1 MKYTNILLLIAILSV
16 PIQTVAAET
25 IDSTDLLAAGFLN
38 PPKAAKPSIYWLWL
52 NGYVNRDYLETELE
66 QFSEKGIGGLCI
78 FDMGARGD
86 AKAVPPAG
94 PAFMSDEFIDNVA
107 DTLKLADKLD
117 LDVELAACSSW
128 DLGGSWVKPR
138 QASMGLYHTKL
149 QVKGPVDYDE
159 VLPLPELP
167 AGIPKTPDSKPA
179 FLKNVAVL
187 AIPEA
192 ERQPAHEFIFKLP
205 GNDAHHIDHIVL
217 YNAQSDNPKRFGK
230 FQLFTKDFSVSVS
243 IDGLE
248 EQSFKEIFRDGLK
261 PNTEPQR
268 FNFEPVDARYVRL
281 RIYNGYNTDF
291 DMVQLAEFEV
301 YDIAGHNIVASKEI
315 DRTKDSAM
323 IISSNSQRAPD
334 SKWSAD
340 NLNDGQKSGPDGTWL
355 SVGAP
360 PLVIEDC
367 SKTLDLTN
375 KVNTEGKLQW
385 NVPPGEWTI
394 IRFVCANTGE
404 KLKVPSPNSDGLATD
419 HFSREATRTFIQ
431 YITNRLQQKIGD
443 LKLTPLKQLY
453 LPSYEV
459 RGATWT
465 PDFIE
470 QFMKY
475 CHYDMIPYLPALA
488 GCVIENQDIT
498 SRFLYDYH
506 KMLGDLLVDAYYRT
520 ASETAHEAGLGIE
533 AEAGGPGPPVHQVP
547 VDALKALGS
556 IDEMRGEFWP
566 WRQQRNQLWV
576 VKETACAA
584 HIYGRKRVNM
594 ESFTGFRHWQD
605 GPFDLK
611 PAADRAFCEGMNHI
625 VWHTSSHQPPEAGKP
640 GWVYGAGTHL
650 TPNIAWWSEAKSFI
664 DYLSR
669 CSSMLQQGLFVAD
682 VCYYYGDQGFNFIPA
697 KHIDPS
703 LGYGYDYDVANAE
716 VILGRMSV
724 KNGRFTLPDGMQY
737 ELLVM
742 PDRKDMNLQVL
753 KKIKELVETG
763 GTIVGP
769 KPTQSNGLT
778 NYPTRDQ
785 QVKQLAD
792 TLWGNCD
799 GRNVLEHRYGKGKI
813 IWGRPLQ
820 EILLSRNI
828 GPDFHYTSDEKADL
842 DFIHRR
848 TPDAD
853 IYFIRNKKNRR
864 EFVNAY
870 FRVSAK
876 SPELWLPDGGT
887 ILQQPVY
894 EQTQEGMR
902 VPLELA
908 PYGSHFI
915 VFRKQV
921 SQSHLVSLDRGI
933 NATTVNKKE
942 VKITAFE
949 NGIYKMKISDG
960 QTIKFEI
967 DQIPS
972 ALQITGPW
980 EVHFPTGWGAP
991 DSVTFAEL
999 KSWTEHE
1006 NPGIRNFSG
1015 TACYKKEFVIPRQWF
1030 GGGRKIYL
1038 DLGNL
1043 WALGEV
1049 TLNGQ
1054 SLGVVWKPPY
1064 RVEITKAAVAGQ
1076 NKLEIEITNT
1086 WANRLVGDAQL
1097 PPDNRY
1103 SRTNITSSGTPGK
1116 PWKDIPLRESGLFG
1130 PVELVQAVEKT
1141 ISLTK

>member
-1 MKYTNILLLIAILSV
+1 MKYISILLLIAILFI
-16 PIQTVAAET
+16 PLQARATEKIEP
-25 IDSTDLLAAGFLN
+25 TDLLADGFLN

-52 NGYVNRDYLETELE
+52 NGYVNRSYLETELK

-86 AKAVPPAG
+86 IRAIPPAG
-94 PAFMSDEFIDNVA
+94 PAFMSDKFVDNVA
-107 DTLKLADKLD
+107 YALELACKFN

-128 DLGGSWVKPR
+128 DLGGSWVWPQ
-138 QASMGLYHTKL
+138 QASMGLYHARI

-159 VLPLPELP
+159 LLPMPELP
-167 AGIPKTPDSKPA
+167 ANIPRTLNGKPA
-179 FLKNVAVL
+179 FMKNVAVL
-187 AIPEA
+187 AIPETG
-192 ERQPAHEFIFKLP
+192 RKFVTR
-205 GNDAHHIDHIVL
+205 D
-217 YNAQSDNPKRFGK
+217 SDLTAR
-230 FQLFTKDFSVSVS
+230 TVS
-243 IDGLE
+243 DGL
-248 EQSFKEIFRDGLK
+248 G
-261 PNTEPQR
+261 
-268 FNFEPVDARYVRL
+268 
-281 RIYNGYNTDF
+281 
-291 DMVQLAEFEV
+291 
-301 YDIAGHNIVASKEI
+301 
-315 DRTKDSAM
+315 
-323 IISSNSQRAPD
+323 
-334 SKWSAD
+334 AD
-340 NLNDGQKSGPDGTWL
+340 W
-355 SVGAP
+355 P
-360 PLVIEDC
+360 PALVIEDR
-367 SKTLDLTN
+367 SQILNITDHLSF
-375 KVNTEGKLQW
+375 EGKLIW
-385 NVPPGEWTI
+385 KVPPGEWTI
-394 IRFVCANTGE
+394 IRFICANTGE

-419 HFSREATRTFIQ
+419 HFSREATRAFIQ
-431 YITNRLQQKIGD
+431 YITGRLKQKLGD
-443 LKLTPLKQLY
+443 LRLTPLKQLY

-459 RGATWT
+459 KGATWT

-470 QFMKY
+470 QFKKY
-475 CHYDMIPYLPALA
+475 CHYDMTPYLPALA

-498 SRFLYDYH
+498 SRFLYDYR

-611 PAADRAFCEGMNHI
+611 PAADRAFCEGMNHV

-650 TPNIAWWSEAKSFI
+650 TPNIAWWSKVKPFI

-669 CSSMLQQGLFVAD
+669 CSFMLQQGQFVAD
-682 VCYYYGDQGFNFIPA
+682 VCYYYGDQGFNFVPA

-703 LGYGYDYDVANAE
+703 HGYGYDYDVANAE
-716 VILGRMSV
+716 VILGWMSV
-724 KNGRFTLPDGMQY
+724 KDGRFVLPDGMQY
-737 ELLVM
+737 ELLVL

-753 KKIKELVETG
+753 QKIKELVAAG
-763 GTIVGP
+763 GTVVGL

-778 NYPTRDQ
+778 DYPTKDQ

-799 GRNVLEHRYGKGKI
+799 GKNVIEHQYGKGKI
-813 IWGRPLQ
+813 VWGRSLR
-820 EILLSRNI
+820 EILLARGIS
-828 GPDFHYTSDEKADL
+828 PDFHYTGDEKTDL

-848 TPDAD
+848 TPEAD

-876 SPELWLPDGGT
+876 SPKLWLPDTGA
-887 ILQQPVY
+887 ILQGPAY
-894 EQTQEGMR
+894 EQTPEGVR
-902 VPLELA
+902 VPLKLA
-908 PYGSHFI
+908 PFGSIFV
-915 VFRKQV
+915 VFRKSL
-921 SQSHLVSLDRGI
+921 SQPHLVSLDPWI
-933 NATTVNKKE
+933 DAKTVNEGEIK
-942 VKITAFE
+942 VTAFE
-949 NGIYKMKISDG
+949 NGSYKMKTSDG
-960 QTIKFEI
+960 RTVGFEI
-967 DQIPS
+967 DRIPS

-980 EVHFPTGWGAP
+980 EVHFPDGWGTPEA
-991 DSVTFAEL
+991 VTFAEL
-999 KSWTEHE
+999 KSWTEHK
-1006 NPGIRNFSG
+1006 NLGIRNFSG
-1015 TACYKKEFVIPRQWF
+1015 TACYEKEFLIPRQWF
-1030 GGGRKIYL
+1030 GQGRKIYL
-1038 DLGNL
+1038 DLGIL
-1043 WALGEV
+1043 WAVGQV

-1097 PPDNRY
+1097 PPEKRY
-1103 SRTNITSSGTPGK
+1103 CRTNITSSGTPGK
-1116 PWKDIPLRESGLFG
+1116 PWKDIPLRESGLLG
-1130 PVELVQAVEKT
+1130 PVELIQSVEKT
-1141 ISLTK
+1141 VSLTK

>member
-1 MKYTNILLLIAILSV
+1 MKTKYTNILLLIAILSV

-217 YNAQSDNPKRFGK
+217 YNAQSDSPKRYGK
-230 FQLFTKDFSVSVS
+230 FELFAKDFSVSVGAVREPPLQQ
-243 IDGLE
+243 IIRDRLE
-248 EQSFKEIFRDGLK
+248 PKTG
-261 PNTEPQR
+261 PQR
-268 FNFEPVDARYVRL
+268 FNFKPLDVCYVRL

-301 YDIAGHNIVASKEI
+301 YDTAGRNVVASKEI
-315 DRTKDSAM
+315 DQTKDSAL
-323 IISSNSQRAPD
+323 IISSNSQRESD

-340 NLNDGQKSGPDGTWL
+340 NLNDGQKSGPNGTWL
-355 SVGAP
+355 SAGAP
-360 PLVIEDC
+360 PLVIEDR
-367 SKTLDLTN
+367 SRILDLTKQIN
-375 KVNTEGKLQW
+375 MEGKLQW
-385 NVPPGEWTI
+385 KVPAGEWTV

-419 HFSREATRTFIQ
+419 HFSREATRAFIQ
-431 YITNRLQQKIGD
+431 YVTNRLKQKRAD
-443 LKLTPLKQLY
+443 LKPTPLKQLY

-470 QFMKY
+470 QFKKY
-475 CHYDMIPYLPALA
+475 CHYDMTRYLPALA
-488 GCVIENQDIT
+488 GCVVENQDIT
-498 SRFLYDYH
+498 SRFLYDYRR
-506 KMLGDLLVDAYYRT
+506 MLGDLLVDAYYRT

-584 HIYGRKRVNM
+584 HIYGRTRVNM

-611 PAADRAFCEGMNHI
+611 PAADRAFCEGMNHV

-650 TPNIAWWSEAKSFI
+650 TPNIAWWSKAKPFI

-669 CSSMLQQGLFVAD
+669 CSFMLQQGRFVAD
-682 VCYYYGDQGFNFIPA
+682 VCYYYGDQGFNFVPA

-703 LGYGYDYDVANAE
+703 LGHGYDYDVANAE
-716 VILGRMSV
+716 VILSRMGV
-724 KNGRFTLPDGMQY
+724 KDGRFTFPDGMQY
-737 ELLVM
+737 ELLVL
-742 PDRKDMNLQVL
+742 PDHKDMSLRVLQ
-753 KKIKELVETG
+753 KIKELVAAG
-763 GTIVGP
+763 GTVVGP
-769 KPTQSNGLT
+769 KPVQSNGLT

-792 TLWGNCD
+792 TLWGSCD
-799 GRNVLEHRYGKGKI
+799 GKNVLEQQYGKGRI
-813 IWGRPLQ
+813 VWGRSLR
-820 EILLSRNI
+820 EVLLARGI
-828 GPDFHYTSDEKADL
+828 GPDFHYTGDEKADL

-853 IYFIRNKKNRR
+853 IYFIRNRKNRR
-864 EFVNAY
+864 EFVNAF

-876 SPELWLPDGGT
+876 SPELWLPDSAS
-887 ILQQPVY
+887 IVQQPVY
-894 EQTQEGMR
+894 EQTPEGIR
-902 VPLELA
+902 VPLKLA
-908 PYGSHFI
+908 PFGSLFV
-915 VFRKQV
+915 VFRRPV
-921 SQSHLVSLDRGI
+921 SRPHLASLDPGI
-933 NATTVNKKE
+933 DATTVSERE
-942 VKITAFE
+942 VRIAAFK
-949 NGIYKMKISDG
+949 NGSYKMKTSAG
-960 QTIKFEI
+960 RTIEFEI

-972 ALQITGPW
+972 ALRITGPW
-980 EVHFPTGWGAP
+980 EVHFPDGWGAP

-1015 TACYKKEFVIPRQWF
+1015 TACYEKEIVIPRQWF
-1030 GGGRKIYL
+1030 GNGRKIYL
-1038 DLGNL
+1038 DLSRL
-1043 WALGEV
+1043 WAVGQI

-1054 SLGVVWKPPY
+1054 SLGIVWKPPY
-1064 RVEITKAAVAGQ
+1064 RSEITKAAVAGQ
-1076 NKLEIEITNT
+1076 NKLEIEITST

-1097 PPDNRY
+1097 PPEKRY
-1103 SRTNITSSGTPGK
+1103 CRTNITSSGTPGK
-1116 PWKDIPLRESGLFG
+1116 PWKDIPLRESGLLG
-1130 PVELVQAVEKT
+1130 PVELIQAVEKT